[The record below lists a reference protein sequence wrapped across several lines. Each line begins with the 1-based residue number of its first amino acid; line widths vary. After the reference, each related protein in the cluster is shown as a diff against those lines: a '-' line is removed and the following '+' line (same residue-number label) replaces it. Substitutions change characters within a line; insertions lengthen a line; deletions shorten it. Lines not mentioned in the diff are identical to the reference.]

1 LAPHSGTIGSAYSQ
15 ALTASGGTPAYT
27 WSITSGSLPSG
38 LTIAATTGTISGTP
52 ASTGVSTFTAAVSDN
67 GNPVQTQSVTVSIT
81 VLSANQITG
90 PGTTWFVR
98 PDGGP
103 RYSATYLPTGDSCD
117 GQSNANMVIG
127 GGPNQHCAWNDPRY
141 VWADGSAAGLMAM
154 SGGDTLI
161 LSNTYPAGQTAWRFS
176 GRVGSGGGSGA
187 LFNNYQGV
195 SGGDPYTDYNINFPA
210 GTSGAHTR
218 ILGANYASCGPG
230 QKTNIFGGFAALTVI
245 NLQQTSYV
253 DVQCLDITDHNS
265 CIKHG
270 TAGLPSVCQNV
281 VPYSDY
287 ANSGIMTVTNA
298 GTAGSQLPSNII
310 LQDLDIHGFPDSGIS
325 GAIGGAFALTRVTSN
340 YNGFAGWNFDF
351 GSAGN
356 GFPNNPAATINAQ
369 YVTMDWNGCNEEYPI
384 VDPIPVTYCYSIINQ
399 GFGDAWSGQD
409 SDLAS
414 MICNHCEM
422 AYNVKDAFFGPH
434 TAIASV
440 TITNSTAYN
449 NGGQTWKANLGYSG
463 QWLMQN
469 TLTNDNC
476 RRLSQPITGAPST
489 FNTYINGAD
498 YCRADGAAIAVV
510 WPATGSFELDNNT
523 FVAASSNVSIDFTC
537 WNTVT
542 AVSVGA
548 GGTGYTFGDVLYAGG
563 TQVSVTVTSV
573 GAGGTIT
580 GISLTNGGQVTNSSL
595 PFTETYVYGGTGT
608 GAQITVNTV
617 TPVNCGG
624 GPRIMRNNNF
634 IGYTNT
640 DNPSW
645 NLSQITLFCYSSCN
659 GNPGTSDDT
668 MWTTRSNN
676 NFYGYASG
684 IHGACTY
691 AGETCTSPLM
701 TVQPS
706 QTWTNETQ
714 LDPFTPSLSAGSN
727 SFYPT
732 SGSPLV
738 GASVTIAGIT
748 TDYYGVT
755 RTSPPVIGAV
765 EP

>member
-1 LAPHSGTIGSAYSQ
+1 
-15 ALTASGGTPAYT
+15 
-27 WSITSGSLPSG
+27 
-38 LTIAATTGTISGTP
+38 
-52 ASTGVSTFTAAVSDN
+52 
-67 GNPVQTQSVTVSIT
+67 
-81 VLSANQITG
+81 
-90 PGTTWFVR
+90 
-98 PDGGP
+98 
-103 RYSATYLPTGDSCD
+103 
-117 GQSNANMVIG
+117 
-127 GGPNQHCAWNDPRY
+127 
-141 VWADGSAAGLMAM
+141 
-154 SGGDTLI
+154 
-161 LSNTYPAGQTAWRFS
+161 
-176 GRVGSGGGSGA
+176 
-187 LFNNYQGV
+187 
-195 SGGDPYTDYNINFPA
+195 
-210 GTSGAHTR
+210 
-218 ILGANYASCGPG
+218 
-230 QKTNIFGGFAALTVI
+230 
-245 NLQQTSYV
+245 
-253 DVQCLDITDHNS
+253 
-265 CIKHG
+265 
-270 TAGLPSVCQNV
+270 
-281 VPYSDY
+281 
-287 ANSGIMTVTNA
+287 
-298 GTAGSQLPSNII
+298 
-310 LQDLDIHGFPDSGIS
+310 
-325 GAIGGAFALTRVTSN
+325 
-340 YNGFAGWNFDF
+340 
-351 GSAGN
+351 
-356 GFPNNPAATINAQ
+356 
-369 YVTMDWNGCNEEYPI
+369 MDWNGCNEEYPI